1 MAGKTVARKSGAFY
15 ETSTSLNIDDFL
27 TIDKT
32 MSNLG
37 TKHIFSSHYNF
48 ADVEHASSA
57 IANWDVEFFQLTKG
71 SLGTGLS
78 IIAHDNFTIQRV
90 SFDKPV
96 HQQGASP
103 DGTFTFGFMQPNTP
117 VIEWGGQQGNA
128 KDLML
133 FSPQGWDVISPAG
146 FVGHTLSFTGSVID
160 NVACSLGDESI
171 SLKNLPTSA
180 SLLSNKAVV
189 VSALCQQVRQIF
201 REVEAGNS
209 LPDSNEF
216 LHFLNFELPAQ
227 LIASTRIYNIKDKKI
242 KPHNRERVRKRCLD
256 IIMMT
261 DTKALTVQQLCLQA
275 GTSLSTIERVF
286 KHYFGMGPKQYIN
299 IIRLHRLHH
308 SLRWAHP
315 TENIKNIASQFGFWH
330 MGQLGQD
337 YFRLFGSLPS
347 KTLSTSPLRL

>member
-1 MAGKTVARKSGAFY
+1 
-15 ETSTSLNIDDFL
+15 
-27 TIDKT
+27 
-32 MSNLG
+32 MSNIG
-37 TKHIFSSHYNF
+37 VKHIFSSHYNF
-48 ADVEHASSA
+48 NDVEHASSA
-57 IANWDVEFFQLTKG
+57 IAKWDLEFFQLAKG
-71 SLGTGLS
+71 SLTTGLS
-78 IIAHDNFTIQRV
+78 VIAHDGFTIQRV

-103 DGTFTFGFMQPNTP
+103 TGTFTFGFMQPYSP
-117 VIEWGGQQGNA
+117 SIEWGGQQGSP

-133 FSPQGWDVISPAG
+133 FSPQGWDVTSPAG
-146 FVGHTLSFTGSVID
+146 FMGHTLSFTDSVIEQ
-160 NVACSLGDESI
+160 VVSTLGDESV
-171 SLKNLPTSA
+171 SLKNLPNSA
-180 SLLSNKAVV
+180 SLLLNKAAM
-189 VSALCQQVRQIF
+189 VSGLCQQVAQIF
-201 REVEAGNS
+201 REVEAGNT
-209 LPDSNEF
+209 LPDSSAL

-227 LIASTRIYNIKDKKI
+227 LIASTRINNIKDKKI

-261 DTKALTVQQLCLQA
+261 DTKALSVQQLCLQA

-286 KHYFGMGPKQYIN
+286 KHYFGMGPKQYMN

-337 YFRLFGSLPS
+337 YFKLFGSLPS
-347 KTLSTSPLRL
+347 KTLATSPLYL